1 MPNDSDVRVTS
12 HERHDP
18 MLVAALA
25 AGDLA
30 GTERDQAIALT
41 QSCASCASLHADLL
55 AIARATAAVP
65 PPIAAP
71 RRDFRLSPAQ
81 AESLRRTGWR
91 RLVPSIPL
99 RTATT
104 RRLGVGLATIG
115 LAGLLIGNV
124 PLSIGS
130 SASAPAAAPVGG
142 AGEAQA
148 PQPAA
153 SQPAASTAGG
163 SESVAVR
170 GSAGGASAAASAAP
184 AATAQVPDTMGSPPS
199 PSSGAAGY
207 FGSND
212 AAASRGPAVAGF
224 PSGPTDGTKA
234 EPLPA
239 QPNTAETTPI
249 GGSRPLNLV
258 FGGAIV
264 LGIALLIVARRRGA
278 ARI

>member
-30 GTERDQAIALT
+30 GTDRDQAVALT

-55 AIARATAAVP
+55 AIARATAALP

-71 RRDFRLSPAQ
+71 HRDFRLSPEQ
-81 AESLRRTGWR
+81 AGRLRRTGWR

-124 PLSIGS
+124 PLNMGMSG
-130 SASAPAAAPVGG
+130 AAPAAAPVGG
-142 AGEAQA
+142 SYEQVA
-148 PQPAA
+148 QPAA
-153 SQPAASTAGG
+153 SQPAASAAGG
-163 SESVAVR
+163 TESGTVR
-170 GSAGGASAAASAAP
+170 GADGGSAAP
-184 AATAQVPDTMGSPPS
+184 AASAQVPDTMGSGSS
-199 PSSGAAGY
+199 PASGSPGY
-207 FGSND
+207 FGTND
-212 AAASRGPAVAGF
+212 ATASRGPAVAGF
-224 PSGPTDGTKA
+224 QSGPTDGTKA

-239 QPNTAETTPI
+239 QPTSRDAEPI

-264 LGIALLIVARRRGA
+264 LGLALLIAARRRGSA
-278 ARI
+278 PV

>member
-1 MPNDSDVRVTS
+1 MPHDSDVRVTS

-30 GTERDQAIALT
+30 GTERDQAIALS

-55 AIARATAAVP
+55 AIARATASVP

-71 RRDFRLSPAQ
+71 RRDYRLSPEQ
-81 AESLRRTGWR
+81 AASLRRTGWR

-124 PLSIGS
+124 PLSLGS
-130 SASAPAAAPVGG
+130 AASMPAAAPVGG
-142 AGEAQA
+142 VGDAQA
-148 PQPAA
+148 PRAAA
-153 SQPAASTAGG
+153 SEPAGRTSGG
-163 SESVAVR
+163 SESVYA
-170 GSAGGASAAASAAP
+170 AASAAASLAP
-184 AATAQVPDTMGSPPS
+184 VATSAPDTMGQEASAVPGTNPELTAVG
-199 PSSGAAGY
+199 SGAT
-207 FGSND
+207 
-212 AAASRGPAVAGF
+212 RGPAVAGF

-239 QPNTAETTPI
+239 QPNAETTSI

-264 LGIALLIVARRRGA
+264 LGLALLIVARRRGSA
-278 ARI
+278 PF

>member
-30 GTERDQAIALT
+30 GTDRDQAIALT
-41 QSCASCASLHADLL
+41 QSCASCASLHADLQ
-55 AIARATAAVP
+55 AIARATAALP
-65 PPIAAP
+65 PPIAAAP
-71 RRDFRLSPAQ
+71 RDFRLSAGQ
-81 AESLRRTGWR
+81 AASLRRTGWR

-124 PLSIGS
+124 PLNMGM
-130 SASAPAAAPVGG
+130 SASAPAAAPGG
-142 AGEAQA
+142 GGSYEQA
-148 PQPAA
+148 PQAAA
-153 SQPAASTAGG
+153 SQPAASAAGG
-163 SESVAVR
+163 TESVPVR
-170 GSAGGASAAASAAP
+170 GSAGGASMAPSLQSASI
-184 AATAQVPDTMGSPPS
+184 PDTMGSPPS
-199 PSSGAAGY
+199 PTYDGTS
-207 FGSND
+207 FGSNG
-212 AAASRGPAVAGF
+212 ATASRGPAVAGF

-234 EPLPA
+234 DRLSNPSNP
-239 QPNTAETTPI
+239 AETSSDR
-249 GGSRPLNLV
+249 GSRPLNLV

-264 LGIALLIVARRRGA
+264 LGLALLIVARRRGSA
-278 ARI
+278 PV